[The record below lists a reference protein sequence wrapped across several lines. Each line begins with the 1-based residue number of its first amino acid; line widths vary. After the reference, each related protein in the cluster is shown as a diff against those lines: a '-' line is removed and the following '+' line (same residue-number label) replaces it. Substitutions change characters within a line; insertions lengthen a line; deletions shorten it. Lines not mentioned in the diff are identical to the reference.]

1 MIEKNESKIKVI
13 VQLEQQNNQSRAM
26 EKIFKII
33 NPVLKFDLRDN
44 LNGGTYSLVQAAYL
58 KQRQNDGISL
68 TQDDEIAA
76 RRLSRAFPIICA
88 VS

>member
-58 KQRQNDGISL
+58 KQGQNDGISL

-76 RRLSRAFPIICA
+76 RRLSRAFPIICV